1 MTDLVAAG
9 AVQSHMSA
17 SRPEQEKTGTVRRGP
32 VWHGPGATSL
42 LPPPG
47 VDSGGGGGG
56 GGEQV
61 CCYRNYNLKTDTK
74 QVTIAH

>member
-9 AVQSHMSA
+9 RAVQSHMSA

-47 VDSGGGGGG
+47 VDSGGGGG
-56 GGEQV
+56 EQV